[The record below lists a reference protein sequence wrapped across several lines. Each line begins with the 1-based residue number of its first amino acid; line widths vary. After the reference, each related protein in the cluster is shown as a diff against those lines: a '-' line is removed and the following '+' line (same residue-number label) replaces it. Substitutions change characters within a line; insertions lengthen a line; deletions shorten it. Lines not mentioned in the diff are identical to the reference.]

1 MTCSW
6 FLSLKVGYWVF
17 KLTTSSDPGLGYL
30 LINLF
35 LVPVM
40 WNEGEGLCVD
50 GGSVEDLLSQ
60 LEERKAAMAEREGT
74 VSGGMR

>member
-6 FLSLKVGYWVF
+6 FLPLKVDYWIF
-17 KLTTSSDPGLGYL
+17 KLTTNSDPGLGYL

-40 WNEGEGLCVD
+40 WRGCVRM
-50 GGSVEDLLSQ
+50 VVQLRDLLSQ
-60 LEERKAAMAEREGT
+60 LEEKEG
-74 VSGGMR
+74 SEGSDG

>member
-50 GGSVEDLLSQ
+50 GGSVRICYHNW
-60 LEERKAAMAEREGT
+60 RKGRQRWLKGK
-74 VSGGMR
+74 GMSVVA